1 MGENKIV
8 ELKKSFDDY
17 KRVDENGKEYWD
29 SRELSKAMGYS
40 RYRNF
45 EPAIERAKTQM
56 ENTGK
61 NPEDHMAQS
70 RHMINT
76 GKGATRE
83 VESYELDKLAAYNV
97 AMNADPSKME
107 VAFAQE
113 YFLQSTAKA
122 EVIEQRMK
130 TLSDINNRNQLRIAN
145 KIVNNEILSRDVEP
159 EEMGIPLNSGDLGM
173 FDKSTKEMKEHLN
186 VPDNRP
192 LADFIGGEVAAY
204 KTVAQYNA
212 LNTMKKHNLRGVE
225 AISEVMYDKNRVMRE
240 MFIEEYGEAP
250 ENRTTGED
258 IKKIE
263 AKYKKQT
270 KRYQDAL
277 NYEA

>member
-1 MGENKIV
+1 MGENNIAT
-8 ELKKSFDDY
+8 LKKSFDDY
-17 KRVDENGKEYWD
+17 KHVDENGNEYWNAH
-29 SRELSKAMGYS
+29 ELSKAMGYNQ
-40 RYRNF
+40 YQNF
-45 EPAIERAKTQM
+45 KPAINRARNQM

-61 NPEDHMAQS
+61 NPDDHLMGSHEPIQS
-70 RHMINT
+70 
-76 GKGATRE
+76 GKGGTQF
-83 VESYELDKLAAYNV
+83 VNGYKVDKLGAYTI
-97 AMNADPSKME
+97 AMNADPTKTE